1 MSEQAVQSDPPSD
14 DNNWGYCTEQ
24 ELEQLMLKKLEKTYE
39 QATEKLLKLGYH
51 KDLVTKAIL
60 KKGYC
65 HGNDTALNNIVN
77 NAIPYLNKLVIGHG
91 TGFWLDDTK
100 QCFDSLKKLREFSLA
115 CLVCLLRRVRIGL
128 SRGDAMWCLLMCEL
142 DVGKASVMD
151 VVVEDGEGD
160 GKDGMVG
167 VSLESCKFHGGW
179 GFRKRAGGEL
189 EVKRP
194 VLDVDSEETEET
206 VKTDVKGV
214 EWSVLSDSKN
224 LLRKSNVAKFGEEY
238 RANLKKRECESEV
251 GPGDMSSKGLSGAD
265 ESLEVLSAKTQAGTD
280 SVLKKLGELNLEGD
294 KEMVPKDEKDAK
306 LLSLVHEIM
315 SLEKQVKERKGWAHQ
330 KAMQAARKLSHD
342 LTEIKILRMEKE
354 ESQRA
359 EDKEEKL
366 DVDDPRMHRL
376 SDMETSLKKASS
388 QVDLANLAVRRL
400 EAENAEIRA
409 EMEAS
414 RLSASESVT
423 MCLAVARREKKH
435 LKKLLAWEKQR
446 AKLQEDIAAE
456 KQKLIESQDEMV
468 KVEAAKK
475 TAEAKCRKEQKA
487 KEYALQQ
494 VEKERRLKEATEA
507 NNKRSMESL
516 RSKIEMDFQ
525 RHKDDLQR
533 LEQELSQIQTSTDPD
548 QQLTYSYD
556 SRLQTETIASLLN
569 ELDDLDEKPE
579 INRACIFCQRN
590 EVSIV
595 FLPCAHQVLCG
606 SCNEEYGKKGN
617 AKCPTCR
624 VVIEQ
629 RIRVYGANS

>member
-1 MSEQAVQSDPPSD
+1 MSEQAVQSDPPTD

-39 QATEKLLKLGYH
+39 QAIEKLLKLGYN

-65 HGNDTALNNIVN
+65 HGNDTPLNNIVN
-77 NAIPYLNKLVIGHG
+77 NAIPYLNKLVIGRG

-100 QCFDSLKKLREFSLA
+100 QCFDSLEKLREFSLA

-151 VVVEDGEGD
+151 VVVDDGEGD
-160 GKDGMVG
+160 GKDGMAG

-189 EVKRP
+189 EVERP
-194 VLDVDSEETEET
+194 VLDVESVEA
-206 VKTDVKGV
+206 VKTDVKV
-214 EWSVLSDSKN
+214 AEWSLLSDSKY
-224 LLRKSNVAKFGEEY
+224 LLMKSNVEKFGEEY
-238 RANLKKRECESEV
+238 WANLKKKQGDSEV
-251 GPGDMSSKGLSGAD
+251 GPGDMSSQGLSGAH
-265 ESLEVLSAKTQAGTD
+265 ESLEVLSAKNQAGTD
-280 SVLKKLGELNLEGD
+280 SVLKKLGDLNLEGD
-294 KEMVPKDEKDAK
+294 KENVAKDDKDAM
-306 LLSLVHEIM
+306 LLSLMHEIM
-315 SLEKQVKERKGWAHQ
+315 SLEKQVKERKEWAHQ

-342 LTEIKILRMEKE
+342 LTELKILRMEKE
-354 ESQRA
+354 VNRLA

-366 DVDDPRMHRL
+366 DVDDPTMQKL
-376 SDMETSLKKASS
+376 SEMETSLKRASS
-388 QVDLANLAVRRL
+388 QVDRANLAVRRL
-400 EAENAEIRA
+400 EAENAEIKA

-423 MCLAVARREKKH
+423 MCLAVARREKKY

-446 AKLQEDIAAE
+446 TKLQEDITTE
-456 KQKLIESQDEMV
+456 KQKLIELQDELV

-475 TAEAKCRKEQKA
+475 TAEAKWRKEQKA
-487 KEYALQQ
+487 KEYALGQ

-507 NNKRSMESL
+507 NNKRRMESL

-525 RHKDDLQR
+525 RYKDDLQR
-533 LEQELSQIQTSTDPD
+533 LEQELSQIQTSSDPD
-548 QQLTYSYD
+548 QQLTYSYG
-556 SRLQTETIASLLN
+556 SRLHTETIASLLI
-569 ELDDLDEKPE
+569 ELDDLDEKTE
-579 INRACIFCQRN
+579 IDRACIFCQKD

-606 SCNEEYGKKGN
+606 SCNEGYGKKGN

-629 RIRVYGANS
+629 RIRVYGASS